1 MISRIKDANGPVWV
15 RVAKLNA
22 PIVKGTLSF
31 ITHHPNIP
39 ETIYY
44 HGAFDLTYNTQFP
57 ETSRYK
63 VNTEIDANPEIC
75 GVRVTSVN
83 NTIYYIDL
91 MIVWSEWAEPEN
103 DLMIDVTLIE
113 GKGITLIPASVVN
126 DNWNYQTALNE
137 GMSLQGGILQFD
149 PVAIQRP
156 LNKTK
161 IIINDGKI
169 IFQQLNLLEW
179 GIFYPH
185 TKASIPLIKKGV
197 VLKNLAFDEGTPLFI
212 TSLEGNTSGIEFI
225 DRTTFHYL
233 HTPEGGYLDARSPLT
248 NTYI

>member
-1 MISRIKDANGPVWV
+1 
-15 RVAKLNA
+15 
-22 PIVKGTLSF
+22 
-31 ITHHPNIP
+31 
-39 ETIYY
+39 
-44 HGAFDLTYNTQFP
+44 
-57 ETSRYK
+57 
-63 VNTEIDANPEIC
+63 
-75 GVRVTSVN
+75 
-83 NTIYYIDL
+83 YYIDL

-103 DLMIDVTLIE
+103 DLVIDVTLIE